1 MRQKLND
8 IHDIG
13 QAEGWNKKQYSDA
26 IENLR
31 AGTRQNLRTGKIK
44 CH

>member
-31 AGTRQNLRTGKIK
+31 AGTRQDLRKGKIK